1 MYFLSAPRFWRCPS
15 QNTKEITMVRIIS
28 DTSTMY
34 SEAEGQAMGIDIAP
48 LSVTISGESYRE
60 LTDIQTPAF
69 IDLINQGGIPTSSQP
84 SIGDVLD
91 LYQKYP
97 NDQILDIAMADGLSG
112 TYNSAC
118 TAATMTEHPENI
130 TVINSKTLCGPH
142 RYMVEKAHEMAV
154 AGASLQEILSWLQVR
169 IDNSWSYLMPNDF
182 DYLRRGGRLSPL
194 VASMGKILN
203 LVPVMTLTEDCK
215 QLISHAKK
223 RSVPKAIQAVI
234 DHLKTKGVDTNHKF
248 YISHAQASD
257 FAEQA
262 KQALIQAF
270 GDIDVEV
277 LMLTP
282 AFTTQGG
289 PKCFAIQTVLK

>member
-1 MYFLSAPRFWRCPS
+1 
-15 QNTKEITMVRIIS
+15 MVRIIS

-34 SEAEGQAMGIDIAP
+34 SEAQGQTMGIDIAP

-60 LTDIQTPAF
+60 LTDIQTPDF

-97 NDQILDIAMADGLSG
+97 NEQILDIAMADGLSG

-142 RYMVEKAHEMAV
+142 RYMVELANRMAQG
-154 AGASLQEILSWLQVR
+154 GASLEDIVAQVQIR
-169 IDNSWSYLMPNDF
+169 IDNSYSFLMPNDF

-203 LVPVMTLTEDCK
+203 LIPVMTLTEDCK

-223 RSVPKAIQAVI
+223 RSIAKAIQCVI
-234 DHLKTKGVDTNHKF
+234 DYLKDKGVDTTHKF
-248 YISHAQASD
+248 YISHAQAPD
-257 FAEQA
+257 YAEQA

-270 GDIDVEV
+270 GDIDVDV

>member
-1 MYFLSAPRFWRCPS
+1 
-15 QNTKEITMVRIIS
+15 MVRIIS

-48 LSVTISGESYRE
+48 LSVTISGNSYRE
-60 LTDIQTPAF
+60 LTDIQTIDF
-69 IDLINQGGIPTSSQP
+69 IGLINQGGIPTSSQP

-97 NDQILDIAMADGLSG
+97 NEQILDIAMADGLSG

-118 TAATMTEHPENI
+118 SAATMVDHPENI

-142 RYMVEKAHEMAV
+142 RYMVEQAQQMAQQ
-154 AGASLQEILSWLQVR
+154 GARLEEILAWLQIR
-169 IDNSWSYLMPNDF
+169 IDNSWSFLMPNDF

-223 RSVPKAIQAVI
+223 RSVPKAVQCVI
-234 DHLKTKGVDTNHKF
+234 DYLKEKGVDTQHKF
-248 YISHAQASD
+248 YISHANAPEYAQHAR
-257 FAEQA
+257 E
-262 KQALIQAF
+262 ALIQAF

>member
-1 MYFLSAPRFWRCPS
+1 
-15 QNTKEITMVRIIS
+15 MVRIIS

-34 SEAEGQAMGIDIAP
+34 SEAQGQAIGVDIAP
-48 LSVTISGESYRE
+48 LSVTISGKSYRE
-60 LTDIQTPAF
+60 LTDIQTPDF
-69 IDLINQGGIPTSSQP
+69 IGLINQGGIPTSSQP
-84 SIGDVLD
+84 SIGDVLN

-97 NDQILDIAMADGLSG
+97 EEQILNISMADGLSG

-142 RYMVEKAHEMAV
+142 RYMVELATKMAQ
-154 AGASLQEILSWLQVR
+154 AGASLAEIREQIQIR
-169 IDNSWSYLMPNDF
+169 IDNTYSFLMPNDF

-203 LVPVMTLTEDCK
+203 LVPVMTLTEDCR

-223 RSVPKAIQAVI
+223 RSIAKAIQCVI
-234 DHLKTKGVDTNHKF
+234 DYLRERGVDAGHKF
-248 YISHAQASD
+248 YIAHADAPA
-257 FAEQA
+257 FAQQA
-262 KQALIQAF
+262 KEALEKAF
-270 GDIDVEV
+270 GSIDVEV

-289 PKCFAIQTVLK
+289 PKCFAIQTILK

>member
-1 MYFLSAPRFWRCPS
+1 M
-15 QNTKEITMVRIIS
+15 IRIIS

-34 SEAEGQAMGIDIAP
+34 SEAEGQALGVDIAP
-48 LSVTISGESYRE
+48 LSVTISNQSYRE
-60 LTDIQTPAF
+60 LTDIQTPDF
-69 IDLINQGGIPTSSQP
+69 IKLIDQGGIPTSSQP
-84 SIGDVLD
+84 SIGNVLD

-97 NDQILDIAMADGLSG
+97 EDQILDIAMADGLSG

-142 RYMVEKAHEMAV
+142 RYMVELANDMAK
-154 AGASLQEILSWLQVR
+154 AGASMEEILAAVQLR
-169 IDNSWSYLMPNDF
+169 IDNSYSFLMPNDF

-223 RSVPKAIQAVI
+223 RSVPKAVQCVI
-234 DHLKTKGVDTNHKF
+234 EYLKNKGVDANHKF
-248 YISHAQASD
+248 YISHAMAPEYAQI
-257 FAEQA
+257 A
-262 KQALIQAF
+262 KEALIQAF

>member
-1 MYFLSAPRFWRCPS
+1 
-15 QNTKEITMVRIIS
+15 MVRIIS

-34 SEAEGQAMGIDIAP
+34 SEAQGQAMGIDIAP
-48 LSVTISGESYRE
+48 LSVTISGETYRE

-69 IDLINQGGIPTSSQP
+69 IDLINQGGVPTSSQP

-97 NDQILDIAMADGLSG
+97 NEQILNISMADGLSG

-118 TAATMTEHPENI
+118 SAATMTDHPENI

-142 RYMVEKAHEMAV
+142 RYMVEKAREMAQ
-154 AGASLQEILSWLQVR
+154 AGASLEEILTWLQVR
-169 IDNSWSYLMPNDF
+169 IDNSWSFLIPNDF

-223 RSVPKAIQAVI
+223 RSIAKAVQCVI
-234 DHLKTKGVDTNHKF
+234 EYLKEKGVNHDHKI
-248 YISHAQASD
+248 YIAHADAPD
-257 FAEQA
+257 FVKQA
-262 KQALIQAF
+262 KEALTQAF
-270 GDIDVEV
+270 GDIDIEV

>member
-1 MYFLSAPRFWRCPS
+1 
-15 QNTKEITMVRIIS
+15 MVRIIS

-34 SEAEGQAMGIDIAP
+34 SEAEGQAMGVDIAP
-48 LSVTISGESYRE
+48 LSVTISGETYRE
-60 LTDIQTPAF
+60 LTDIQTPGF
-69 IDLINQGGIPTSSQP
+69 IDLINAGGIPTSSQP

-97 NDQILDIAMADGLSG
+97 EEQILDIAMADGLSG

-118 TAATMTEHPENI
+118 SAATMTDHPENI
-130 TVINSKTLCGPH
+130 TVINTKTLCGPH
-142 RYMVEKAHEMAV
+142 RYMVELANKMAK
-154 AGASLQEILSWLQVR
+154 AGASLEEILAELQIR
-169 IDNSWSYLMPNDF
+169 IDNSYSYLMPNDF

-203 LVPVMTLTEDCK
+203 LVPVMTLTEDCR

-223 RSVPKAIQAVI
+223 RSVGKAIQCVI
-234 DHLKTKGVDTNHKF
+234 DHLKSKGVDAGHKF
-248 YISHAQASD
+248 YIAHADAPA

>member
-1 MYFLSAPRFWRCPS
+1 
-15 QNTKEITMVRIIS
+15 MVRIIS

-34 SEAEGQAMGIDIAP
+34 SEVEGQAMGIDIAP
-48 LSVTISGESYRE
+48 LSVTISGETYRE

-69 IDLINQGGIPTSSQP
+69 IDLINRGGIPTSSQP

-97 NDQILDIAMADGLSG
+97 NEQILNIAMADGLSG

-118 TAATMTEHPENI
+118 SAATMVEHPNNI

-142 RYMVEKAHEMAV
+142 RYMVEGATQLARN
-154 AGASLQEILSWLQVR
+154 GASLEEILTWLQVR
-169 IDNSWSYLMPNDF
+169 IDKSYSFLMPNDF

-223 RSVPKAIQAVI
+223 RSIAKAVQSVI
-234 DHLKTKGVDTNHKF
+234 DYLKDKGVDANHKF
-248 YISHAQASD
+248 YIAHADAPA
-257 FAEQA
+257 FAQQA
-262 KQALIQAF
+262 KDALIQAF
-270 GDIDVEV
+270 GDIDVDV

>member
-1 MYFLSAPRFWRCPS
+1 
-15 QNTKEITMVRIIS
+15 MVRIIS

-34 SEAEGQAMGIDIAP
+34 SEAEAQAIGIDVAP
-48 LSVTISGESYRE
+48 LSVTISGETYRE
-60 LTDIQTPAF
+60 LTDIQTPGF
-69 IDLINQGGIPTSSQP
+69 IDLINKGGIPKSSQP
-84 SIGDVLD
+84 SIGDVLE
-91 LYQKYP
+91 LYEKYP
-97 NDQILDIAMADGLSG
+97 NDQILNISMADGLSG

-118 TAATMTEHPENI
+118 SAATMAKHPENI

-142 RYMVEKAHEMAV
+142 RYMVELANKMAQD
-154 AGASLQEILSWLQVR
+154 GASLEEIVAAIQLR
-169 IDNSWSYLMPNDF
+169 IDNSYSFLMPNDF

-203 LVPVMTLTEDCK
+203 LVPVMTLTPDCR

-223 RSVPKAIQAVI
+223 RSIAKAVQCVI
-234 DHLKTKGVDTNHKF
+234 DYLKEKGVNTDHKI
-248 YISHAQASD
+248 YISHADAPA
-257 FAEQA
+257 FAQQA
-262 KQALIQAF
+262 KEALLQAF
-270 GDIDVEV
+270 GDIEIEV

>member
-1 MYFLSAPRFWRCPS
+1 
-15 QNTKEITMVRIIS
+15 MVRIIS

-34 SEAEGQAMGIDIAP
+34 SEAQGQAMGIDIAP
-48 LSVTISGESYRE
+48 LTVTIAGESYRE
-60 LTDIQTPAF
+60 LTDIQTPDF
-69 IDLINQGGIPTSSQP
+69 IDVINQGNIPTSSQP

-97 NDQILDIAMADGLSG
+97 NEQILNISMADGLSG

-118 TAATMTEHPENI
+118 SAATMTEHPENI

-142 RYMVEKAHEMAV
+142 RYMVELANKMAQ
-154 AGASLQEILSWLQVR
+154 AGASLEEILAEVQIR
-169 IDNSWSYLMPNDF
+169 IDNSYSFLMPNDF

-223 RSVPKAIQAVI
+223 RSIAKAIQCVI
-234 DHLKTKGVDTNHKF
+234 DYLKNKGVDNNHKF
-248 YISHAQASD
+248 YISHADAPAY
-257 FAEQA
+257 AEQA
-262 KQALIQAF
+262 KQALVQAF

>member
-1 MYFLSAPRFWRCPS
+1 
-15 QNTKEITMVRIIS
+15 MVRIIS

-34 SEAEGQAMGIDIAP
+34 SEAEGQALGIDIAP
-48 LSVTISGESYRE
+48 LSVTISGETYRE
-60 LTDIQTPAF
+60 LTDIQTPDF
-69 IDLINQGGIPTSSQP
+69 IGLINKGGIPTSSQP

-91 LYQKYP
+91 LYEKYP
-97 NDQILDIAMADGLSG
+97 NEQILDIAMADGLSG

-118 TAATMTEHPENI
+118 SAATMVEHPENI
-130 TVINSKTLCGPH
+130 TVVNTKTLCGPH
-142 RYMVEKAHEMAV
+142 RYMVENAQKMAE
-154 AGASLQEILSWLQVR
+154 AGASLEEILAWLQVR

-223 RSVPKAIQAVI
+223 RSVPKAVQSVI
-234 DHLKTKGVDTNHKF
+234 DDLKAKSVDASHKF
-248 YISHAQASD
+248 YISHADAPD
-257 FAEQA
+257 FAQIA
-262 KQALIQAF
+262 KEALIQAF
-270 GDIDVEV
+270 GDIDIEV

-282 AFTTQGG
+282 VFTTQGG

>member
-1 MYFLSAPRFWRCPS
+1 
-15 QNTKEITMVRIIS
+15 MVRIIS

-34 SEAEGQAMGIDIAP
+34 SEAQGQAMGVDIAP
-48 LSVTISGESYRE
+48 LSVTISGETYRE
-60 LTDIQTPAF
+60 LTDIQTPDF
-69 IDLINQGGIPTSSQP
+69 INLINQGGIPRSSQP

-97 NDQILDIAMADGLSG
+97 NEQILDIAMADGLSG

-118 TAATMTEHPENI
+118 SAATMVEHPENI

-142 RYMVEKAHEMAV
+142 RYMVEKASEMAQ
-154 AGASLQEILSWLQVR
+154 AGASLEEILAWLQVR
-169 IDNSWSYLMPNDF
+169 IDNSYSFLMPNDF

-223 RSVPKAIQAVI
+223 RSVAKAIQCVI
-234 DHLKTKGVDTNHKF
+234 DYLKEKGVNTDHKF
-248 YISHAQASD
+248 YIAHADAPD
-257 FAEQA
+257 YAEQA
-262 KQALIQAF
+262 RQALIQAF
-270 GDIDVEV
+270 GQIDVEV